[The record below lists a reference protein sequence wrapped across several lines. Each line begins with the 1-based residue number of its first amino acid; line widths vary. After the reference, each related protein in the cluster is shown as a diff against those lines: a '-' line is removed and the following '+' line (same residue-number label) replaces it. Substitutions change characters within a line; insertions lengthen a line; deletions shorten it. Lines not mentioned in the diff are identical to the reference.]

1 MNPKVAKKKIS
12 EGKISV
18 HTSQKEEI
26 PSKDE
31 LEKIEETEDSLSE
44 YSYPKEF
51 LKLEL
56 NKIREFIEILEEHY
70 QNLLEQENIVLAKSA
85 KQRLILLKN
94 LEKEKMKNEA
104 NIIYSNQRELVED
117 KMKEELN
124 SYNEKT
130 KNELDSI
137 NQAFGNQEVELLEE
151 QRKELEEFVTNFEKN
166 NENKKPKPSKAL
178 LNWMRIR
185 DYCLKLNKF
194 EKAEEANKE
203 IEKLSEKEQKKFEKE
218 NKQKLTNEINKM
230 VKRHEQEKKNLQM
243 KKNSIIEMFNQ
254 AKNRNIDQIK
264 KKYEAKMKELKNYQN
279 FEMANFDKITK
290 GIAKPCTRI
299 QSIVGSTKG
308 VQEEEKDEKK
318 ENVNENANENNGN
331 EKEKEIEENKNEG
344 EGEGEKEIEE
354 GEGENN
360 NEEGEGEGEKE
371 MIEGEGEGEN
381 NNDIE
386 QGKEENEF

>member
-203 IEKLSEKEQKKFEKE
+203 IEKLSEKEQEKFEKE
-218 NKQKLTNEINKM
+218 NKQKFTNEINKM

-308 VQEEEKDEKK
+308 VQEEEKNEKK